1 MKILFFGSNHM
12 VRRLTDVMGRDEMNV
27 VGISDEARALSL
39 LDRERFDMVIVDS
52 VFQASVD
59 FCRNIAHLNRLP
71 VAVMLQEKAA
81 DWQQL
86 RELEVDGYL
95 YDGAGKAE
103 ILARIKA
110 VSRRM
115 TVTYRIQDPIF
126 N

>member
-1 MKILFFGSNHM
+1 MKILFFGSNLM

-27 VGISDEARALSL
+27 VGISDEAKALSL
-39 LDRERFDMVIVDS
+39 LARERFDMVIVDS
-52 VFQASVD
+52 IFQESAD

-81 DWQQL
+81 DWQQI
-86 RELEVDGYL
+86 RALEVDGYL

-103 ILARIKA
+103 IMARLKA
-110 VSRRM
+110 VSRRKM
-115 TVTYRIQDPIF
+115 AAYRIQDPVF